1 MKRSE
6 IVNGEIVAAEQKRE
20 RFGSGPSFRD
30 PSQNSLIFFHSSPTI
45 ALFTIGP
52 RLTN

>member
-1 MKRSE
+1 M
-6 IVNGEIVAAEQKRE
+6 NGEIVAAEQKRE

-30 PSQNSLIFFHSSPTI
+30 PSQNSLIFFFHSSPTI